1 MFTAPPSTFG
11 EEIMKASRKLP
22 KKLIGLL
29 LSASILT
36 PTASFAAAA
45 PEMKQ
50 EAIASVDDHAK
61 LVQVM
66 VDTVF
71 SYGEPGFQE
80 FRTSDY
86 LTSILAKNGFKITK
100 GVAGIPTAWTATWGE
115 GGPLI
120 ALGSDEDD
128 LRGVSQIPGDPKI
141 EPIVAGAP
149 GHGEGHNSG
158 MPLQIAAAIAIKTV
172 MEKHHIKGRL
182 MLWPGIA
189 EELLGTKAFY
199 VRDGLFK
206 GVDACIFTHVS
217 NDFTTSY
224 GPSSNGMVSIEYTF
238 HGRTAHAA
246 GDPWDGR
253 SALDAVELMDVGMNF
268 RREHLP
274 LSQRTHYVIS
284 NGGGQ
289 PNIVPGLA
297 SVWYYFRDHTFD
309 SVKSLYDIGN
319 KTAEAAAMM
328 TDTTVEHKLLGT
340 AAPNFGNKP
349 MAELAQ
355 ANIEQVGMP
364 KWTADD
370 QAFAK
375 LVQETQQRKV
385 EPLRDKV
392 SPLRADREERVPT
405 GGGSDD
411 IGDIM
416 WTVPTITI
424 RFPSNIPN
432 MIGHNVTSAMAMA
445 TPIAHKGAV
454 AGAKAVAM
462 TVLDLMTTP
471 EEITKAKTYFDTD
484 QQKYDHYKP
493 FVSPTDVP
501 AIHVNDDY
509 MRTYRPLM
517 EPYYY
522 DSKKYESY
530 LDQLGIKYPNPPV
543 NGIRKPSGGGA
554 SSSSGG

>member
-1 MFTAPPSTFG
+1 MMLRSALRS
-11 EEIMKASRKLP
+11 ALS
-22 KKLIGLL
+22 LL
-29 LSASILT
+29 LCGSMLT
-36 PTASFAAAA
+36 PALALAPDAMKQDAAAN
-45 PEMKQ
+45 
-50 EAIASVDDHAK
+50 IDGHAK
-61 LVQVM
+61 LVQEM

-80 FRTSDY
+80 FRTGDY
-86 LTSILAKNGFKITK
+86 LTGILAKNGFKITR
-100 GVAGIPTAWTATWGE
+100 GVAGIPTAWTATWGD

-141 EPIVAGAP
+141 EPIVSGAP
-149 GHGEGHNSG
+149 GHGEGHNTG
-158 MPLQIAAAIAIKTV
+158 MPLIIAAALAVKDEMIKN
-172 MEKHHIKGRL
+172 HIKGRL

-189 EELLGTKAFY
+189 EELLGGKAFY
-199 VRDGLFK
+199 VRDGVFK
-206 GVDACIFTHVS
+206 GVDACIFVHVAS
-217 NDFTTSY
+217 TFGTFY
-224 GPSSNGMVSIEYTF
+224 GNGPMNGMVSVEYTF

-253 SALDAVELMDVGMNF
+253 SALDAVELMDVSMNF

-274 LSQRTHYVIS
+274 LSQRTHYVITD
-284 NGGGQ
+284 GGGQ

-297 SVWYYFRDHTFD
+297 KVWYYFREHDFA
-309 SVKSLYDIGN
+309 SVKSLFEIGN
-319 KTAEAAAMM
+319 KTADAAAMM
-328 TDTTVEHKLLGT
+328 TDTTVEHKLLGF

-349 MAELAQ
+349 MAELAY
-355 ANIEQVGMP
+355 ANIKMVGMP

-375 LVQETQQRKV
+375 MVQQTQNFKIQ
-385 EPLRDKV
+385 PLPDQV
-392 SPLRADREERVPT
+392 PPFNLMAPQSDRMPT

-416 WTVPTITI
+416 WTVPTISI
-424 RFPSNIPN
+424 FYPSNVPN
-432 MIGHNVTSAMAMA
+432 TIGHNVTSAMAEA

-454 AGAKAVAM
+454 TGAKAVAF

-471 EEITKAKTYFDTD
+471 DKLAEAKKYFDED
-484 QQKYDHYKP
+484 QQKFDHYQP
-493 FVSPTDVP
+493 LLSATDVP

-509 MRTYRPLM
+509 MRTFRPLM

-522 DSKKYESY
+522 DAKKYPSY
-530 LDQLGIKYPNPPV
+530 LDQLGIKYPNPPS
-543 NGIRKPSGGGA
+543 GPIRKIAPPLPPLKPAGESASGGG
-554 SSSSGG
+554 

>member
-1 MFTAPPSTFG
+1 MTAP
-11 EEIMKASRKLP
+11 RKFLAA
-22 KKLIGLL
+22 L
-29 LSASILT
+29 LSASMLV
-36 PTASFAAAA
+36 PLPALAAA
-45 PEMKQ
+45 PMEMKQ
-50 EAIASVDDHAK
+50 EAMANVDAHAK

-71 SYGEPGFQE
+71 SFGEPGFQE
-80 FRTSDY
+80 FRTGEY
-86 LTSILAKNGFKITK
+86 LTDILKKNGFKITK
-100 GVAGIPTAWTATWGE
+100 GVAGMPTAWTATWGE

-141 EPIVAGAP
+141 EPIVPGAP

-158 MPLQIAAAIAIKTV
+158 MPLQVAAAIAIKAV

-182 MLWPGIA
+182 MLWPGLA
-189 EELLGTKAFY
+189 EELLGSKAYY

-206 GVDACIFTHVS
+206 DVDACIFTHVANS
-217 NDFTTSY
+217 FGTSY
-224 GPSSNGMVSIEYTF
+224 GPGSNGMVSVEYTF
-238 HGRTAHAA
+238 HGKTAHAA
-246 GDPWDGR
+246 GDPWDGH

-274 LSQRTHYVIS
+274 LSQRTHYVITD
-284 NGGGQ
+284 GGGQ
-289 PNIVPGLA
+289 PNIVPGIA
-297 SVWYYFRDHTFD
+297 KVWYYFREHTFD
-309 SVKSLYDIGN
+309 TVRSLYDIGN
-319 KTAEAAAMM
+319 KMADAAAMM
-328 TDTTVEHKLLGT
+328 TDTTVEHRLLGT

-349 MAELAQ
+349 MAEIAQ
-355 ANIEQVGMP
+355 ANIELVGMP

-370 QAFAK
+370 QAFTK
-375 LVQETQQRKV
+375 LVQETQNRKV

-392 SPLRADREERVPT
+392 NPLQEPREQRIPT

-454 AGAKAVAM
+454 AGAKAVAL

-471 EEITKAKTYFDTD
+471 EELTKAKQYFDTD
-484 QQKYDHYKP
+484 QQEYDHYKP
-493 FVSPTDVP
+493 FVTASDSP
-501 AIHVNDDY
+501 AIHINDDY

-517 EPYYY
+517 EPYYFDSSKY
-522 DSKKYESY
+522 DTY
-530 LDQLGIKYPNPPV
+530 LEQLGIDYPNPPT
-543 NGIRKPSGGGA
+543 GPIRKITPPKQYTSD
-554 SSSSGG
+554 SSGG

>member
-1 MFTAPPSTFG
+1 MTAT
-11 EEIMKASRKLP
+11 RKL
-22 KKLIGLL
+22 LALL

-36 PTASFAAAA
+36 PLPSLAAA
-45 PEMKQ
+45 PQDFKQ
-50 EAIASVDDHAK
+50 EAVANVDSHAK

-80 FRTSDY
+80 FKTGDY

-128 LRGVSQIPGDPKI
+128 LRGVSQIPGDPKV
-141 EPIVAGAP
+141 EPIVPGAP

-158 MPLQIAAAIAIKTV
+158 MPLQVAAALAIKAV

-199 VRDGLFK
+199 VRDGLFN

-217 NDFTTSY
+217 NDFSTSY

-238 HGRTAHAA
+238 HGKTAHAA
-246 GDPWDGR
+246 GDPWDGH
-253 SALDAVELMDVGMNF
+253 SALDAVEIMDVAMNF

-274 LSQRTHYVIS
+274 LSTRTHYVIS

-297 SVWYYFRDHTFD
+297 SVWYYFRDYTFD
-309 SVKSLYDIGN
+309 RVKALFEIGN
-319 KTAEAAAMM
+319 KTADAAAMA
-328 TDTTVEHKLLGT
+328 TDTTVEHKLMGF

-349 MAELAQ
+349 MAELAM
-355 ANIEQVGMP
+355 ANIQQVGMP

-385 EPLRDKV
+385 EPLRDKI
-392 SPLRADREERVPT
+392 SPMRAPQEERTPT

-471 EEITKAKTYFDTD
+471 EELTKAKAYFDTD
-484 QQKYDHYKP
+484 QKKYDTYKP
-493 FVSPTDVP
+493 LVSATDVP

-517 EPYYY
+517 EPYYF
-522 DSKKYESY
+522 DSKKYDTY
-530 LDQLGIKYPNPPV
+530 LDQLGIKYPNPPT
-543 NGIRKPSGGGA
+543 GPIRKIAPPKPPGSDTTGGG
-554 SSSSGG
+554 

>member
-1 MFTAPPSTFG
+1 MTVR
-11 EEIMKASRKLP
+11 RKFAV
-22 KKLIGLL
+22 LL

-36 PTASFAAAA
+36 PLPSAALA
-45 PEMKQ
+45 PQDYKQ
-50 EAIASVDDHAK
+50 EAIANIDSHAK
-61 LVQVM
+61 MVQVM

-80 FRTSDY
+80 FRTSAY
-86 LTSILAKNGFKITK
+86 LTDILAKNGFKITK
-100 GVAGIPTAWTATWGE
+100 GVAGIPSAWTATWGE

-120 ALGSDEDD
+120 ALGSDQDD
-128 LRGVSQIPGDPKI
+128 LRGVSQIPGDSKI
-141 EPIVAGAP
+141 EPMVAGAP

-158 MPLQIAAAIAIKTV
+158 MPLQIAAALAIKAV

-189 EELLGTKAFY
+189 EELLGSKAFY

-206 GVDACIFTHVS
+206 GVDACIFAHVA
-217 NDFTTSY
+217 NDFSTSY

-253 SALDAVELMDVGMNF
+253 SALDAVEIMDVAMNF

-297 SVWYYFRDHTFD
+297 AVWYYFRDYSFD
-309 SVKSLYDIGN
+309 RVKELYDIGN
-319 KTAEAAAMM
+319 RTADAAAMA

-340 AAPNFGNKP
+340 AAPNYGNKP

-355 ANIEQVGMP
+355 ANIEAVGMP

-375 LVQETQQRKV
+375 QVQEAQHFKIEPLKDKVTPLKV
-385 EPLRDKV
+385 EPE
-392 SPLRADREERVPT
+392 DRIQT

-416 WTVPTITI
+416 WTLPTITI
-424 RFPSNIPN
+424 RYPSNIPN
-432 MIGHNVTSAMAMA
+432 TIAHNVTAAMAMA

-454 AGAKAVAM
+454 AGAKAVAL

-471 EEITKAKTYFDTD
+471 EDMTKAKAYFDTD

-493 FVSPTDVP
+493 FLSASDVP
-501 AIHVNDDY
+501 AVHINDDY

-522 DSKKYESY
+522 DSKKYDSY
-530 LDQLGIKYPNPPV
+530 LDQLGIKYPNPPTAP
-543 NGIRKPSGGGA
+543 IRKITPPKTGGETTGGG
-554 SSSSGG
+554 

>member
-1 MFTAPPSTFG
+1 MTTT
-11 EEIMKASRKLP
+11 RKF
-22 KKLIGLL
+22 IALL
-29 LSASILT
+29 LSASILS
-36 PTASFAAAA
+36 PLPAFALAT

-50 EAIASVDDHAK
+50 AAIANVDSNAK

-80 FRTSDY
+80 FKTSAY
-86 LTSILAKNGFKITK
+86 LTGILEKNGFKITR

-158 MPLQIAAAIAIKTV
+158 MPLQVAAALAIKAV
-172 MEKHHIKGRL
+172 MEKNHLKGRL

-206 GVDACIFTHVS
+206 GVDACIFTHVANS
-217 NDFTTSY
+217 FATSY
-224 GPSSNGMVSIEYTF
+224 GPSSNGMVSVEFTF

-289 PNIVPGLA
+289 PNIVPGIA
-297 SVWYYFRDHTFD
+297 SVWYYFREHTFD
-309 SVKSLYDIGN
+309 TVKSLYDIGL
-319 KTAEAAAMM
+319 KTADAAAMM
-328 TDTTVEHKLLGT
+328 TDTTVEHKLMGT

-355 ANIEQVGMP
+355 ANIELVGMP

-392 SPLRADREERVPT
+392 DPLRGDREERVPT

-454 AGAKAVAM
+454 AGAKAVAL

-471 EEITKAKTYFDTD
+471 EELTKAKTYFDTD

-493 FVSPTDVP
+493 FVTATDVP

-522 DSKKYESY
+522 DSKKYPSY
-530 LDQLGIKYPNPPV
+530 LDQLGIKFPNPPT
-543 NGIRKPSGGGA
+543 NGIRKVAPPKAPDTSSGGG
-554 SSSSGG
+554 

>member
-1 MFTAPPSTFG
+1 MLPLAVKREPLMKPQKFLALLLCSSMLAPMPAGALAPPDY
-11 EEIMKASRKLP
+11 
-22 KKLIGLL
+22 
-29 LSASILT
+29 
-36 PTASFAAAA
+36 
-45 PEMKQ
+45 KQ
-50 EAIASVDDHAK
+50 EAIANVDSHTK
-61 LVQVM
+61 MVQVM

-71 SYGEPGFQE
+71 SFGEPGFQE

-120 ALGSDEDD
+120 AIGSDEDD
-128 LRGVSQIPGDPKI
+128 LRGVSQIPGDPKV
-141 EPIVAGAP
+141 EPIVPGAP

-158 MPLQIAAAIAIKTV
+158 VPLVITAALAIKAV
-172 MEKHHIKGRL
+172 MEKHHMKGRL

-189 EELLGTKAFY
+189 EELLGSKAYY
-199 VRDGLFK
+199 VREGLFK
-206 GVDACIFTHVS
+206 GVDACIFAHVDS
-217 NDFTTSY
+217 SFATQY
-224 GPSSNGMVSIEYTF
+224 GPANNGMVSVEYTF
-238 HGRTAHAA
+238 HGKTAHAA
-246 GDPWDGR
+246 ADPWDGH
-253 SALDAVELMDVGMNF
+253 SALDAVEIMDVAMNF

-274 LSQRTHYVIS
+274 LSQRTHYVIT

-289 PNIVPGLA
+289 PNIVPGVA
-297 SVWYYFRDHTFD
+297 SVWYYFRDYTFD
-309 SVKSLYDIGN
+309 RVKELFDIGN
-319 KTAEAAAMM
+319 RTADAAAMA
-328 TDTTVEHKLLGT
+328 TDTTVEHHILGF
-340 AAPNFGNKP
+340 AAPNYGNKP
-349 MAELAQ
+349 IAELLQ
-355 ANIEQVGMP
+355 SNIEAVGMP
-364 KWTADD
+364 KWTPDD

-392 SPLRADREERVPT
+392 TPLRAPRGEDTVPT

-416 WTVPTITI
+416 WTVPTVTL
-424 RFPSNIPN
+424 RYPANIPN

-445 TPIAHKGAV
+445 TPIAHKGTV
-454 AGAKAVAM
+454 AGAKALAL
-462 TVLDLMTTP
+462 TVLDLMTSP
-471 EEITKAKTYFDTD
+471 DELTKAKAFFDGD

-493 FVSPTDVP
+493 LLTAGDAP

-522 DSKKYESY
+522 DASKYPSY
-530 LDQLGIKYPNPPV
+530 LDQLGIKYPSPPT
-543 NGIRKPSGGGA
+543 GPLRKITPPKSFNDTGTGG
-554 SSSSGG
+554 